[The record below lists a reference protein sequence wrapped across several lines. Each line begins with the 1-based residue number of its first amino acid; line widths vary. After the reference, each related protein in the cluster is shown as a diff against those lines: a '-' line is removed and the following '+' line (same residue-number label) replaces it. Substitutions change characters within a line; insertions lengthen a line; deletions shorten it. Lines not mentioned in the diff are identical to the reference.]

1 MTVFLQLSILEIY
14 QKSLMKLG
22 FSAFPPAKAVGKY
35 HGNLF
40 QVVNVTA
47 YGLSTAAFALGY
59 FVVGFDRFLNGRWS
73 ENDF

>member
-1 MTVFLQLSILEIY
+1 MVLNVYLSILREKNI
-14 QKSLMKLG
+14 
-22 FSAFPPAKAVGKY
+22 SAFPPAKAVGKY

-47 YGLSTAAFALGY
+47 YGLSIAAFALGY